1 MRLLGSGG
9 VRSSYGAKLG
19 VALLA
24 VVALVVG
31 FGFVVQEETTA
42 TLREDVRTELQTS
55 AETRAAELD
64 TWISGIES
72 QARLHSSQSVLQSG
86 DVATI
91 SDHLAGTAESGA
103 LPDGVV
109 AMHYY
114 DAETQT
120 IEASSNPEM
129 EGVKPSAM
137 GAPFALDPPEF
148 AGPDGTHV
156 TAPFTVPAVDFP
168 VVSVITPIEGTDGK
182 QLIYMINLQAHNEAF
197 SDVSGEGSTVVVD
210 TEGQVVAHPDRNR
223 LLTTYD
229 GDVGTA
235 TDGTLRQRDGLVM
248 AGAAMETVD
257 WTVIVRTEQATAF
270 ALGSQ
275 VTSSVIGLIL
285 LTLVSLAFV
294 GVIVGSNT
302 IVSLRTLAHRADA
315 MAGGDLD
322 VDLST
327 TRTDEFGTLYSSFDQ
342 MRRELRSQ
350 IEETER
356 KREEVEATKRE
367 IEAKNEALESTAADY
382 GAVMDAVADGDL
394 TRRLDTDADNEA
406 MADIAVS
413 FNRMLDA
420 VAETMAEVKTFSENV
435 VAAAE
440 RVDDGAKEVT
450 DASEQVTA
458 ATTEISDG
466 ADRQTEALQNV
477 SSEVD
482 ALSSSAEEIAATV
495 DEVAEA
501 SERAASIGE
510 EGEADAERAVAEMD
524 AVERT
529 TVETAE
535 EVNALAEE
543 LDAVSEVVDVI
554 HSIAEETNLL
564 ALNASIEAARSGEAG
579 DGFAVVADEVKSLAE
594 ETAES
599 ASEIEDRI
607 DRIQSRADETTEA
620 MSETR
625 ERIGS
630 GVETVESAID
640 ALDDIAAATAETD
653 ASIQEIRDATAQ
665 QASSATAVVE
675 RVDEVA
681 AIGDQTAEEAA
692 DAAAAAEEQTS
703 TMTTVSDAAERLNTQ
718 ARELRTALGEFE
730 VPDVDGA
737 ALDGDPGAAD
747 AVGAASG
754 AGSPTAADDTEG
766 TAVGGS
772 VDGAGATN
780 GTDETDTAAEYGDF
794 EFDGDAVGNGDLRAD
809 GASGTA
815 DRRDGDGGG
824 E

>member
-1 MRLLGSGG
+1 MRSPNSGG
-9 VRSSYGAKLG
+9 IRSSFGAKLG

-42 TLREDVRTELQTS
+42 TLREDVRTELHTS

-72 QARLHSSQSVLQSG
+72 QARLHSKQPVLQSG
-86 DVATI
+86 DTAEI
-91 SDHLAGTAESGA
+91 SDHLTDTAQSGA
-103 LPDGVV
+103 LPGGVV

-114 DAETQT
+114 DAESQT
-120 IEASSNPEM
+120 IEASSNAEM
-129 EGVKPSAM
+129 EGVKPSVM
-137 GAPFALDPPEF
+137 GAPFATDPPEF
-148 AGPDGTHV
+148 SGASDTYV
-156 TAPFTVPAVDFP
+156 SAPFTVSVVDFP
-168 VVSVITPIEGTDGK
+168 IISVITPIEGSDGK

-197 SDVSGEGSTVVVD
+197 SDVSGEGSTVVVNS
-210 TEGQVVAHPDRNR
+210 EGRVVAHPDRGQ
-223 LLTTYD
+223 LLTGYERNLDSMTD
-229 GDVGTA
+229 GD
-235 TDGTLRQRDGLVM
+235 LEQQDGLVM

-257 WTVIVRTEQATAF
+257 WTVIVRTEQSTAF

-275 VTSSVIGLIL
+275 VTSSVVGLIL

-294 GVIVGSNT
+294 GVIIGSNT
-302 IVSLRTLAHRADA
+302 IASLRTLARRADA

-327 TRTDEFGTLYSSFDQ
+327 TRTDEFGTLYNSFDQ
-342 MRRELRSQ
+342 MRGELRSQ
-350 IEETER
+350 IQET
-356 KREEVEATKRE
+356 KQNREEVEATKRQ

-382 GAVMDAVADGDL
+382 GAVMDAIADGDL
-394 TRRLDTDADNEA
+394 TQRLDADADNEA

-420 VAETMAEVKTFSENV
+420 VAETMAEVKAFSDHV
-435 VAAAE
+435 VSTAE
-440 RVDDGAKEVT
+440 RVDDGAVEVT

-466 ADRQTEALQNV
+466 ADRQTEALHEV

-495 DEVAEA
+495 DEVSEA

-510 EGEADAERAVAEMD
+510 EGEAHAERALEEMD
-524 AVERT
+524 AVEQT

-543 LDAVSEVVDVI
+543 LDAVGEVVDVI
-554 HSIAEETNLL
+554 HDIAEETNLL

-599 ASEIEDRI
+599 AKEIEDRI
-607 DRIQSRADETTEA
+607 DRIQSRAGETTMA
-620 MSETR
+620 MSETK
-625 ERIGS
+625 ERIES
-630 GVETVESAID
+630 GVGTVESAID
-640 ALDDIAAATAETD
+640 ALDDVAGAAAETD

-703 TMTTVSDAAERLNTQ
+703 TMTTVSDAAEQLTSQ
-718 ARELRTALGEFE
+718 ARELRTALAEFD
-730 VPDVDGA
+730 VPDVDDSA
-737 ALDGDPGAAD
+737 FDGQTAGGTAIDEH
-747 AVGAASG
+747 VGATLES
-754 AGSPTAADDTEG
+754 
-766 TAVGGS
+766 
-772 VDGAGATN
+772 
-780 GTDETDTAAEYGDF
+780 GTDASAAYGDF
-794 EFDGDAVGNGDLRAD
+794 EFDGDAAGNGDLRAD
-809 GASGTA
+809 GAPDPT
-815 DRRDGDGGG
+815 DRRNGGG